1 MKLKFQRIRD
11 VAMPSKAYGTSAGI
25 DFFIPRSWNWQSHTI
40 KPGYSALIPSGIR
53 AEIPEGYCLVAF
65 NKSGLGA
72 MGLTVG
78 ACVVDSEYRGEI
90 HLNVFNHSLKEITIK
105 EGQKLI
111 QFLLLP
117 VPSVEIEEGEV
128 TSETERGS
136 GGFGSTNEK

>member
-11 VAMPSKAYGTSAGI
+11 VDMPRKAYDSSAGI
-25 DFFIPRSWNWQSHTI
+25 DFFIPRSWNWQIHTI
-40 KPGYSALIPSGIR
+40 KPGFSALIPSGIV

-65 NKSGLGA
+65 NKSSLGA

-90 HLNVFNHSLKEITIK
+90 HLNVFNHSTKEITIK

-128 TSETERGS
+128 TSKTERGS

>member
-11 VAMPSKAYGTSAGI
+11 VDMPRKAYNSSAGI
-25 DFFIPRSWNWQSHTI
+25 DFFIPRSWNWQMHTI
-40 KPGYSALIPSGIR
+40 KPGFSALIPSGIR
-53 AEIPEGYCLVAF
+53 AEIPDGWCLVAF

-90 HLNVFNHSLKEITIK
+90 HLNVFNHSTKEITIK

-117 VPSVEIEEGEV
+117 VPPIEIVEEEV
-128 TSETERGS
+128 SSETERGAN
-136 GGFGSTNEK
+136 GFGSTDNK